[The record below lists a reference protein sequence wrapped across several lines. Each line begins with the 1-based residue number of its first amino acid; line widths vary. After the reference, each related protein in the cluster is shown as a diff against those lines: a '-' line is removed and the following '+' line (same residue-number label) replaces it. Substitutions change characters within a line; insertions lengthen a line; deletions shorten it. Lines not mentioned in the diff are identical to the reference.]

1 VVGDEVPTGSVEDA
15 AHSESKEAAALATG
29 VRDAL
34 DETVT
39 PRAQP
44 PSPSTELGRSDG
56 GIYKFS
62 FARSEPVAMDGRVLA
77 PAMGTTT
84 AINFQPTGGGK
95 AAINGDFAMTR
106 EEIQPVVQALR
117 AGGIEVVA
125 LHNHTLGEQPRLFY
139 MHFWAN
145 DDAARLAQALG
156 TAVRTQAVEPVADR
170 MGQGGPR

>member
-1 VVGDEVPTGSVEDA
+1 
-15 AHSESKEAAALATG
+15 
-29 VRDAL
+29 
-34 DETVT
+34 
-39 PRAQP
+39 
-44 PSPSTELGRSDG
+44 
-56 GIYKFS
+56 
-62 FARSEPVAMDGRVLA
+62 MDGRVLP

-95 AAINGDFAMTR
+95 AAIDGDFAMTR

-125 LHNHTLGEQPRLFY
+125 LHNHALGEQPRLFY

-156 TAVRTQAVEPVADR
+156 AAVRAHAVEPV
-170 MGQGGPR
+170 G

>member
-1 VVGDEVPTGSVEDA
+1 VDALPQREQGSGRIGHGRARCAGPD
-15 AHSESKEAAALATG
+15 
-29 VRDAL
+29 RDAPPA
-34 DETVT
+34 E
-39 PRAQP
+39 P
-44 PSPSTELGRSDG
+44 PSPSAELDLDTAAIDDALGAEGRND

-62 FARSEPVAMDGRVLA
+62 FTRSEPVAMDGRVLA

-106 EEIQPVVQALR
+106 DEIQPVVQALR
-117 AGGIEVVA
+117 AGGIEVVE
-125 LHNHTLGEQPRLFY
+125 LHNHALGEQPRLFY

-156 TAVRTQAVEPVADR
+156 AAVRAHAVEPV
-170 MGQGGPR
+170 G